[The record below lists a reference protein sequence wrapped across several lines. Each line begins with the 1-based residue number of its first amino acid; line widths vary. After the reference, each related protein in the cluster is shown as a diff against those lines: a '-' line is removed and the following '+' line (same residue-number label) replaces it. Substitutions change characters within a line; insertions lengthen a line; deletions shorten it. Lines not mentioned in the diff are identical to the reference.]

1 MGYYI
6 HTCPKMR
13 YKGRLGPS
21 DLLCPETY
29 TWHRLPPLVPLLDQ
43 HKYARFA
50 PPGPAEPTP
59 ELSAAL
65 VLYDGQPMTYR
76 RYQQLRGA
84 NDQQEIGQ
92 YLRLVGAAV
101 AAQTLVFRE

>member
-6 HTCPKMR
+6 HTCPKMC
-13 YKGRLGPS
+13 YKGRLAPS

-29 TWHRLPPLVPLLDQ
+29 TWHPLAICVPLLDQ

-50 PPGPAEPTP
+50 PAGPPEPAP
-59 ELSAAL
+59 DLSAAL
-65 VLYDGQPMTYR
+65 ILYDGQPMRYR
-76 RYQQLRGA
+76 RYQQLRSA
-84 NDQQEIGQ
+84 NDQHEIGQ
-92 YLRLVGAAV
+92 YLRLVGPAV